1 MPLSELMF
9 HRSRERQKLVN
20 RSHGGGVQ
28 AGVNVDAWGWI
39 EGGRGWNRSTYCY
52 SFGNS
57 ETGSVLSSSPVL
69 TVSPIAATRYG

>member
-1 MPLSELMF
+1 M
-9 HRSRERQKLVN
+9 V
-20 RSHGGGVQ
+20 GVQ
-28 AGVNVDAWGWI
+28 AAVNVGAWGWI